1 MKHLFEEYK
10 RSLKLLEIEELLDV
24 AFYRPL
30 AFAFVKSIYT
40 TSITPNQITCIAV
53 VCGIVG
59 GSMLS
64 VDTYQAGI
72 VAAILLPLSIVFDCA
87 DGMLAR
93 LKKNG
98 TPFGRALDGVSDYIV
113 GVTIYISIAIGYA
126 GHEHATA
133 LMALTVAA
141 AISNSLHAVLVDY
154 YRLRFV
160 EYSRPQEEDGTAMT
174 APDAAKRTIPSGIL
188 EQFLAILDAK
198 YAKAQRMI
206 TKRRTDTQLVRGEEY
221 YRKNKTILRY
231 WTYLGTS
238 TQLTSLV
245 VCAFIHRIDVY
256 LYGVIIVGNL
266 YAIALS
272 IIQSRIDAQLH
283 FHSHIEIAL

>member
-1 MKHLFEEYK
+1 MKHRIEEYK
-10 RSLKLLEIEELLDV
+10 LSLKLLEIEELLDV
-24 AFYRPL
+24 VFYRPL
-30 AFAFVKSIYT
+30 AFAFVKSIYK
-40 TSITPNQITCIAV
+40 TSITPNHITCIALTF
-53 VCGIVG
+53 GIVG
-59 GSMLS
+59 GSLLS
-64 VDTYQAGI
+64 AGTYHAD
-72 VAAILLPLSIVFDCA
+72 VAAAIFLPLSIVFDCA

-98 TPFGRALDGVSDYIV
+98 SRFGRALDGLADYIV
-113 GVTIYISIAIGYA
+113 GLTIYISIGIGCA
-126 GHEHATA
+126 GYEHATA
-133 LMALTVAA
+133 LMLLTVAA

-160 EYSRPQEEDGTAMT
+160 EYTRPTEAALVITPSEESKENTS
-174 APDAAKRTIPSGIL
+174 KGIL
-188 EQFLAILDAK
+188 EQFLAIIDAK

-206 TKRRTDTQLVRGEEY
+206 TKRRTDNQLVRGVEY

-238 TQLTSLV
+238 TQLTLLIL
-245 VCAFIHRIDVY
+245 CAFIHRIDLY
-256 LYGVIIVGNL
+256 LCGIVVAGNL

-283 FHSHIEIAL
+283 FHSQIEIAL

>member
-1 MKHLFEEYK
+1 MKQLFEEYK

-30 AFAFVKSIYT
+30 AFAFVKSIYK
-40 TSITPNQITCIAV
+40 TSITPNQITCIALTF
-53 VCGIVG
+53 GIVG
-59 GSMLS
+59 GSLLS
-64 VDTYQAGI
+64 VSTPQASI
-72 VAAILLPLSIVFDCA
+72 AAAILILCSIVFDCA

-98 TPFGRALDGVSDYIV
+98 SPFGRALDGLADYIV

-133 LMALTVAA
+133 LILLTVAA

-160 EYSRPQEEDGTAMT
+160 EYTRLSDTAVVSTSSEESKEITQ
-174 APDAAKRTIPSGIL
+174 KGIL
-188 EQFLAILDAK
+188 EQFIAIIDAK

-206 TKRRTDTQLVRGEEY
+206 TRRSTNNQLVRGEEY

>member
-1 MKHLFEEYK
+1 MKQLFEEYK

-24 AFYRPL
+24 VFYRPL
-30 AFAFVKSIYT
+30 AFAFVKSIYK
-40 TSITPNQITCIAV
+40 TSITPNHITCIALIF
-53 VCGIVG
+53 GIVG
-59 GSMLS
+59 GSLLS
-64 VDTYQAGI
+64 VGIHQASI
-72 VAAILLPLSIVFDCA
+72 AAAVLILCSIVFDCA

-98 TPFGRALDGVSDYIV
+98 SRFGRALDGLADYIV

-126 GHEHATA
+126 GHEHASA
-133 LMALTVAA
+133 LMLLTVAA

-160 EYSRPQEEDGTAMT
+160 EYTRLSE
-174 APDAAKRTIPSGIL
+174 AAVVSTSSAESKEITRKGIL
-188 EQFLAILDAK
+188 EQFLAIIDAK

-238 TQLTSLV
+238 TQLTLLIL
-245 VCAFIHRIDVY
+245 CAFIHRIDLY
-256 LYGVIIVGNL
+256 LCGIVVAGNL

-283 FHSHIEIAL
+283 FHSHIEVAL

>member
-1 MKHLFEEYK
+1 MKQLFEEYK

-30 AFAFVKSIYT
+30 AFAFVKSIYK

-98 TPFGRALDGVSDYIV
+98 STFGRALDGLADYIV

-133 LMALTVAA
+133 LMLLTVAA

-160 EYSRPQEEDGTAMT
+160 EYTRLS
-174 APDAAKRTIPSGIL
+174 DAAVVSTSSVESKEITRKGIL

-283 FHSHIEIAL
+283 FHSHIEVAL

>member
-24 AFYRPL
+24 MFYRPL
-30 AFAFVKSIYT
+30 AFAFVKSIYK
-40 TSITPNQITCIAV
+40 TSITPNHITCIAV
-53 VCGIVG
+53 VFGIVG
-59 GSMLS
+59 GGLLS
-64 VDTYQAGI
+64 VGTYQAGI
-72 VAAILLPLSIVFDCA
+72 AAAIFLPLSIVFDCA

-98 TPFGRALDGVSDYIV
+98 SPFGRALDGLSDYIV
-113 GVTIYISIAIGYA
+113 GSTIYIGIAIGYA

-133 LMALTVAA
+133 LMLLTFAA

-160 EYSRPQEEDGTAMT
+160 EYTRSPEAAVVITSSEESKEITQ
-174 APDAAKRTIPSGIL
+174 KGIL
-188 EQFLAILDAK
+188 EQFLAIIDAK

-206 TKRRTDTQLVRGEEY
+206 TRRSTDNQLVRGQEY

-238 TQLTSLV
+238 TQLTFLII
-245 VCAFIHRIDVY
+245 CAFIHRIDLY
-256 LYGVIIVGNL
+256 LCGIVVVGNL
-266 YAIALS
+266 YAITLS

-283 FHSHIEIAL
+283 FHSQIEVAL